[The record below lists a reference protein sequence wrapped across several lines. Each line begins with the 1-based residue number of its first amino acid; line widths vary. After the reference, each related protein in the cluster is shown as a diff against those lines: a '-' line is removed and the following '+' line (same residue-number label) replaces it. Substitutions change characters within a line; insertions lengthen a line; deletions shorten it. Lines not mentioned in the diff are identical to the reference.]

1 MGTLWQDI
9 RYGARMLVKNP
20 AVSAIAIISLALGIG
35 ANTTIFT
42 VVNAVLLNPLP
53 VKDISRLVEVD
64 TIDTKTRFTVPNYAK
79 SGVSY
84 PNCRDYARLNDVF
97 DGLACYMFVRLT
109 WSGGAEPKRV
119 DGQLV
124 SANYFDV
131 LGLRPALGRFFFP
144 NEDQKPNGNNVA
156 VVSYSFWAN
165 RLGKDSN
172 VIGKVLQLDATPFTV
187 IGVAPRGFK
196 GPFTLDNPDQI
207 WMPSSMYPQVTS
219 GFLRDWFDDRRA
231 LLASSFARLKP
242 GISITGADA
251 SLKTIAAQLEGEYSK
266 DNAGRSV
273 MLTPLA
279 DTTVGDQQGE
289 ITLAGGVLMG
299 VVSLVLL
306 IACANLA
313 NLLLA
318 QSARRE
324 REMSLRAALG
334 ARRGRI
340 IRQLITESML
350 LALISG
356 ALGLLIAYWGRTAL
370 WSFRPSFIE
379 AGGVNLALD
388 WRVLVFTLAVSI
400 FTGVIF
406 GIAPAIK
413 SCRVDLAETLKVG
426 GRGNSPGWRSNPLRS
441 LLVVSEIALA
451 MIALIAAGLFIRS
464 MENAQRMSIGFES
477 RNLFTMRVDLGALHY
492 TEGRGQRFFQEAVER
507 AKSTPGVVDAT
518 VSSNSP
524 IGGGHGRTV
533 FPEGQD
539 MTTGYRGTLTWVDDV
554 TSGYFSTLRI
564 PLTEGRDF
572 NASDRANTTLVAV
585 VNEAMAKHFW
595 PNENALGK
603 RFHFIDETKLRE
615 IVGIVGNTVIDN
627 IGEQPQPVIYMPY
640 PQDYSPFAAIV
651 VRTKGDPQSI
661 VPSVRAQIQ
670 SLDPSLAITNVQ
682 TIGEIIGQGLW
693 APRMGAALLG
703 LFGVLALILA
713 AVGVYGVLWYSV
725 TQQTHDIG
733 IRMALGAE
741 PSSVLKLVVGEG
753 LKLAAAGL
761 VVGLIGAALGV
772 RVLSSLLF
780 NVSTYDPVT
789 FVGVSLVL
797 ILTAALACY
806 IPARRATQVDPLIA
820 LRCE

>member
-9 RYGARMLVKNP
+9 RYGARMLLKNP
-20 AVSAIAIISLALGIG
+20 GVSAIAIISLALGIG

-42 VVNAVLLNPLP
+42 AVNAILLNPLP
-53 VKDISRLVEVD
+53 VKDISHLVEVD
-64 TIDTKTRFTVPNYAK
+64 TTDAITRATVANVTKI
-79 SGVSY
+79 GVSY

-144 NEDQKPNGNNVA
+144 NEDQKPSGNTVA
-156 VVSYSFWAN
+156 VVSYSFWVN
-165 RLGKDSN
+165 RLGKDSS

-196 GPFTLDNPDQI
+196 GPFTLDSPDQI
-207 WMPSSMYPQVTS
+207 WMPSSMSPQVTS
-219 GFLRDWFDDRRA
+219 GFLRDWFNDRRA
-231 LLASSFARLKP
+231 LLASSVARLKP
-242 GISITGADA
+242 GISITEADA
-251 SLKTIAAQLEGEYSK
+251 SLKTIAAQLESEYSK

-273 MLTPLA
+273 ILTPLA
-279 DTTVGDQQGE
+279 DTTVGDQQSE

-334 ARRGRI
+334 AGRGRI
-340 IRQLITESML
+340 MRQLITESML
-350 LALISG
+350 LALIGG

-441 LLVVSEIALA
+441 LLVVSQIAFA

-477 RNLFTMRVDLGALHY
+477 RKLFTMRVDLGALHY
-492 TEGRGQRFFQEAVER
+492 TEGRGQRFFQESVER
-507 AKSTPGVVDAT
+507 AKSTPEVVAAT

-539 MTTGYRGTLTWVDDV
+539 VTTGYRGTLTWVDDV
-554 TSGYFSTLRI
+554 TPGYFSTLRI

-572 NASDRANTTLVAV
+572 NASDRANTALVVV

-640 PQDYSPFAAIV
+640 AQDYSPFAAIV

-682 TIGEIIGQGLW
+682 TIGQIIGQGLW

-703 LFGVLALILA
+703 LFGMLALILA
-713 AVGVYGVLWYSV
+713 TVGVYGVLWYSV
-725 TQQTHDIG
+725 TQQTRDIG

-741 PSSVLKLVVGEG
+741 PSTVLKLVVGEG
-753 LKLAAAGL
+753 LKLTAAGL
-761 VVGLIGAALGV
+761 VVGLIGAVLGV

-806 IPARRATQVDPLIA
+806 IPARRATRVDPLIA

>member
-1 MGTLWQDI
+1 
-9 RYGARMLVKNP
+9 MLLKNP
-20 AVSAIAIISLALGIG
+20 GVSAIAIISLALGIG

-42 VVNAVLLNPLP
+42 AVNAILLNPLP
-53 VKDISRLVEVD
+53 VKDISHLVEVD
-64 TIDTKTRFTVPNYAK
+64 TTDAITRATVANVTKI
-79 SGVSY
+79 GVSY

-144 NEDQKPNGNNVA
+144 NEDQKPSGNNVA
-156 VVSYSFWAN
+156 VVSYSFWVN
-165 RLGKDSN
+165 RLGKDSS

-196 GPFTLDNPDQI
+196 GPFTLDSPDQI
-207 WMPSSMYPQVTS
+207 WMPSSMSPQVTS
-219 GFLRDWFDDRRA
+219 GFLRDWFNDRRA
-231 LLASSFARLKP
+231 LLVSSVARLKP
-242 GISITGADA
+242 GISITEADA
-251 SLKTIAAQLEGEYSK
+251 SLKTIAAQLESEYSK

-273 MLTPLA
+273 ILTPLA
-279 DTTVGDQQGE
+279 DTTVGDQQSE

-334 ARRGRI
+334 AGRGRI
-340 IRQLITESML
+340 MRQLITESML
-350 LALISG
+350 LALIGG

-441 LLVVSEIALA
+441 LLVVSQIAFA

-477 RNLFTMRVDLGALHY
+477 RKLFTMRVDLGALHY
-492 TEGRGQRFFQEAVER
+492 TEGRGQRFFQESVER
-507 AKSTPGVVDAT
+507 AKSTPGVVAAT

-539 MTTGYRGTLTWVDDV
+539 VTTGYRGTLTWVDDV
-554 TSGYFSTLRI
+554 TPGYFSTLRI

-572 NASDRANTTLVAV
+572 NASDRANTALVAV

-640 PQDYSPFAAIV
+640 AQDYSPFAAIV

-670 SLDPSLAITNVQ
+670 SVDPSLAITNVQ

-703 LFGVLALILA
+703 LFGMLALVLA

-725 TQQTHDIG
+725 TQQTRDIG

-741 PSSVLKLVVGEG
+741 PSTVLKLVVGEG

-761 VVGLIGAALGV
+761 VVGLIGAVLGV

-806 IPARRATQVDPLIA
+806 IPARRATRVDPLIA

>member
-1 MGTLWQDI
+1 MGTLWQDV
-9 RYGARMLVKNP
+9 RHGARMLIRNP

-53 VKDISRLVEVD
+53 VKDISHLVEVD
-64 TIDTKTRFTVPNYAK
+64 TIDAKTRFTVANLAK
-79 SGVSY
+79 SGISF

-97 DGLACYMFVRLT
+97 NGLTCYMFMPLT
-109 WSGGAEPKRV
+109 WSGGAEPKQV

-124 SANYFDV
+124 SANYFDA
-131 LGLRPALGRFFFP
+131 LGLRPALGRFFFA
-144 NEDQKPNGNNVA
+144 NEDQKPSGNNVA
-156 VVSYSFWAN
+156 VVSYSLWVN
-165 RLGKDSN
+165 HLGGDSS
-172 VIGKVLQLDATPFTV
+172 VIGRVLQLNATPFTV

-196 GPFTLDNPDQI
+196 GLFTLASPDKI
-207 WMPSSMYPQVTS
+207 WIPTSMYPQLLS
-219 GFLRDWFDDRRA
+219 GFLRDWFNERRA

-242 GISITGADA
+242 GISITEADA
-251 SLKTIAAQLEGEYSK
+251 SLKTIAAQLESEYPK

-273 MLTPLA
+273 ILTPLA
-279 DTTVGDQQGE
+279 DTVVGDQQSE

-299 VVSLVLL
+299 AVGLVLL
-306 IACANLA
+306 IACVNLA

-334 ARRGRI
+334 AGRARI

-350 LALISG
+350 LALIG
-356 ALGLLIAYWGRTAL
+356 GVLGLVIAYWGRTAL

-379 AGGVNLALD
+379 AGDVNLALD
-388 WRVLVFTLAVSI
+388 WRVLVFTLGVSI

-413 SCRVDLAETLKVG
+413 SSRVDLAETLKVG
-426 GRGNSPGWRSNPLRS
+426 GRGNSTGWRSNPLRS

-464 MENAQRMSIGFES
+464 LKNAQHMSIGFES
-477 RNLFTMRVDLGALHY
+477 RKLFAMNVNLGALHY
-492 TEGRGQRFFQEAVER
+492 TEGRGQQFFREAVER
-507 AKSTPGVVDAT
+507 AKSTPGVAAAT
-518 VSSNSP
+518 VSSNAP
-524 IGGGHGRTV
+524 IGGGWGRTV

-539 MTTGYRGTLTWVDDV
+539 VATGYRGTLTWVDDV
-554 TSGYFSTLRI
+554 TPEYFNALRI
-564 PLTEGRDF
+564 PLIEGRDL
-572 NASDRANTTLVAV
+572 NNSDGGNTALVAV

-595 PNENALGK
+595 PNEDALGK
-603 RFHFIDETKLRE
+603 RFHFIDEAKLRE
-615 IVGIVGNTVIDN
+615 IVGIVGNTVINN
-627 IGEQPQPVIYMPY
+627 IGEQPQPIIYMPY
-640 PQDYSPFAAIV
+640 AQDYSPAAAIV
-651 VRTKGDPQSI
+651 VRTKGDPQSV

-693 APRMGAALLG
+693 APRMGAALFV
-703 LFGVLALILA
+703 LFGMLALILA

-725 TQQTHDIG
+725 TRQTHDIG
-733 IRMALGAE
+733 IRIALGAE
-741 PSSVLKLVVGEG
+741 PSTVLKLVVGEG

-761 VVGLIGAALGV
+761 VVGLIGAVLGV

-780 NVSTYDPVT
+780 NVNTYDPVT

-806 IPARRATQVDPLIA
+806 IPARRATRVDPLIA
-820 LRCE
+820 LRFE

>member
-1 MGTLWQDI
+1 
-9 RYGARMLVKNP
+9 MLLKNP
-20 AVSAIAIISLALGIG
+20 GVSAIAIISLALGIG

-42 VVNAVLLNPLP
+42 AVNAILLNPLP
-53 VKDISRLVEVD
+53 VKDISHLVEVD
-64 TIDTKTRFTVPNYAK
+64 TTDAITRATVANVTKI
-79 SGVSY
+79 GVSY

-144 NEDQKPNGNNVA
+144 NEDQKPSGNNVA
-156 VVSYSFWAN
+156 VVSYSFWVN
-165 RLGKDSN
+165 RLGKDSS

-196 GPFTLDNPDQI
+196 GPFTLDSPDQI
-207 WMPSSMYPQVTS
+207 WMPSSMSPQVTS
-219 GFLRDWFDDRRA
+219 GFLRDWFNDRRA
-231 LLASSFARLKP
+231 LLVSSVARLKP
-242 GISITGADA
+242 GISITEADA
-251 SLKTIAAQLEGEYSK
+251 SLKTIAAQLESEYSK

-273 MLTPLA
+273 ILTPLA
-279 DTTVGDQQGE
+279 DTTVGDQQSE

-334 ARRGRI
+334 AGRGRI
-340 IRQLITESML
+340 MRQLITESML
-350 LALISG
+350 LALIGG

-413 SCRVDLAETLKVG
+413 SCHVDLAETLKVG
-426 GRGNSPGWRSNPLRS
+426 GRGNSPGWRSNPLHS
-441 LLVVSEIALA
+441 LLVVSQIAFA

-477 RNLFTMRVDLGALHY
+477 RKLFTMRVDLGALHY
-492 TEGRGQRFFQEAVER
+492 TEGRGQRFFQESVER
-507 AKSTPGVVDAT
+507 AKSTPGVVAAT

-539 MTTGYRGTLTWVDDV
+539 VTTGYRGTLTWVDDV
-554 TSGYFSTLRI
+554 TPGYFSTLRI

-572 NASDRANTTLVAV
+572 NASDRANTALVAV

-640 PQDYSPFAAIV
+640 AQDYSPFAAIV

-703 LFGVLALILA
+703 LFGMLALILA

-725 TQQTHDIG
+725 TQQTRDIG

-741 PSSVLKLVVGEG
+741 PSTVLKLVVGEG

-761 VVGLIGAALGV
+761 VVGLIGAVLGV
-772 RVLSSLLF
+772 HVLSSLLF

-806 IPARRATQVDPLIA
+806 IPARRATRVDPLIA

>member
-1 MGTLWQDI
+1 
-9 RYGARMLVKNP
+9 MLLKNP
-20 AVSAIAIISLALGIG
+20 GVSAIAIISLALGIG

-42 VVNAVLLNPLP
+42 AVNAILLNPLP
-53 VKDISRLVEVD
+53 VKDISHLVEVD
-64 TIDTKTRFTVPNYAK
+64 TTDAITRATVANVTKI
-79 SGVSY
+79 GVSY

-144 NEDQKPNGNNVA
+144 NEDQKPSGNTVA
-156 VVSYSFWAN
+156 VVSYSFWVN
-165 RLGKDSN
+165 RLGKDSS

-196 GPFTLDNPDQI
+196 GPFTLDSPDQI
-207 WMPSSMYPQVTS
+207 WMPSSMSPQVTS
-219 GFLRDWFDDRRA
+219 GFLRDWFNDRRA
-231 LLASSFARLKP
+231 LLASSVARLKP
-242 GISITGADA
+242 GISITEADA
-251 SLKTIAAQLEGEYSK
+251 SLKTIAAQLESEYSK

-273 MLTPLA
+273 ILTPLA
-279 DTTVGDQQGE
+279 DTTVGDQQSE

-334 ARRGRI
+334 AGRGRI
-340 IRQLITESML
+340 MRQLITESML
-350 LALISG
+350 LALIGG

-441 LLVVSEIALA
+441 LLVVSQIAFA

-477 RNLFTMRVDLGALHY
+477 RKLFTMRVDLGALHY
-492 TEGRGQRFFQEAVER
+492 TEGRGQRFFQESVER
-507 AKSTPGVVDAT
+507 AKSTPEVVAAT

-539 MTTGYRGTLTWVDDV
+539 VTTGYRGTLTWVDDV
-554 TSGYFSTLRI
+554 TPGYFSTLRI

-572 NASDRANTTLVAV
+572 NASDRANTALVVV

-640 PQDYSPFAAIV
+640 AQDYSPFAAIV

-682 TIGEIIGQGLW
+682 TIGQIIGQGLW

-703 LFGVLALILA
+703 LFGMLALILA
-713 AVGVYGVLWYSV
+713 TVGVYGVLWYSV
-725 TQQTHDIG
+725 TQQTRDIG

-741 PSSVLKLVVGEG
+741 PSTVLKLVVGEG
-753 LKLAAAGL
+753 LKLTAAGL
-761 VVGLIGAALGV
+761 VVGLIGAVLGV

-806 IPARRATQVDPLIA
+806 IPARRATRVDPLIA